1 MKKPYTIDTGIDTS
15 HPDGD
20 YEYIA
25 VYDPQGYACAIFYA
39 DAIPNAEAEA
49 QDLCNR
55 LNQTICK
62 S

>member
-1 MKKPYTIDTGIDTS
+1 MKKPYTIDWGIDTS
-15 HPDGD
+15 NPDGD
-20 YEYIA
+20 YVFIA
-25 VYDPQGYACAIFYA
+25 VYDPDGYACAIYLP

>member
-25 VYDPQGYACAIFYA
+25 VYDPQGNACAIFYT
-39 DAIPNAEAEA
+39 DAVPNAAAEA
-49 QDLCNR
+49 QNLCNR